1 MKRIAAYGLTG
12 IMIILLWYLLSIT
25 VDSPVIPRPVE
36 VAGTLSGRFVSRLIL
51 HILASTRRIIV
62 SIAAAFV
69 IALPLG
75 IGVGRVKALD
85 RVLSPALY
93 LFYPV
98 PKIAFLPVI
107 LILAGLGEASKLI
120 LIGIIVFFHLVI
132 AVRDA
137 AAGISDEL
145 FYTLRIMGAGWEHS
159 IFHIIIPSILP
170 AVFTALRISLG
181 TAIAVLFFSET
192 IVTNTGIG
200 FLIMDSWIR
209 VNYPEMYASIVGLS
223 LMGLLL
229 FGTLDL
235 LEAKLCRWKQYS

>member
-1 MKRIAAYGLTG
+1 MKRIAVYGLTG
-12 IMIILLWYLLSIT
+12 IIILLFWHFLSIM
-25 VDSPVIPRPVE
+25 VNSPVIPRPVE
-36 VAGTLSGRFVSRLIL
+36 VAGVLSGKFVSKLML
-51 HILASTRRIIV
+51 HILSSTRRIIIA
-62 SIAAAFV
+62 IAAAFIV
-69 IALPLG
+69 ALPLG
-75 IGVGRVKALD
+75 IGVGRVKVLD
-85 RVLSPALY
+85 RVLSPVLY
-93 LFYPV
+93 FFYPV
-98 PKIAFLPVI
+98 PKIAFLPII

-137 AAGISDEL
+137 AAGTSDEL
-145 FYTLRIMGAGWEHS
+145 FYILRVMGAGWEHS

-200 FLIMDSWIR
+200 YLIMDSWVR
-209 VNYPEMYASIVGLS
+209 VNYPEMYASIAGLS

-229 FGTLDL
+229 FGLLDL
-235 LEAKLCRWKQYS
+235 LEAKLCGWKQHS